1 MFGQPYDDCSMANG
15 HKCQLNH
22 VCRKNKWRIL
32 VDSKMLIVQ
41 LHMTMTVDIGILHL
55 TFVDGLIYIIA
66 SI

>member
-1 MFGQPYDDCSMANG
+1 
-15 HKCQLNH
+15 
-22 VCRKNKWRIL
+22 
-32 VDSKMLIVQ
+32 MLIVQ